1 MAETGS
7 PVIGFKDLVY
17 AVMLSG
23 DTSASVAPVYDTVAP
38 LCKTAKFGYDPAA
51 TQVVAYFDDQSAYS
65 FYNEGEKS
73 ITLETDHLTTA
84 VKAIIYGQ
92 TVVNGVIQSGSADNP
107 PYIAIG
113 GKFTR
118 GDGSS
123 DYFWIPKVQLAKGPV
138 NADTKGATIAP
149 QNDMLTGKIL
159 NLTYNGNWMTM
170 VNTAHATVPAATIT
184 NWFANP
190 VIAATTDLNAL
201 TVTAAAGTTGKIVFT
216 FAKTGGGNVYLN
228 DLTITNSNFIIAIDS
243 TGAIATP
250 TSWTIGASGGAT
262 QLVTANGLTA
272 VKHDFTVNGV
282 ADNYGV
288 KNTIKAGS
296 VTVV

>member
-17 AVMLSG
+17 AVMTGG
-23 DTSASVAPVYDTVAP
+23 DTSASVAPTYGAVAS

-65 FYNEGEKS
+65 FYSEGEKS

-92 TVVNGVIQSGSADNP
+92 TVVNGVIQSGATDLP

-118 GDGSS
+118 GDGTF

-138 NADTKGATIAP
+138 NADTKGASISP
-149 QNDMLTGKIL
+149 QNDALTGKIL

-170 VNTAHATVPAATIT
+170 VNSGHATVPAATLSG
-184 NWFANP
+184 WFTQP
-190 VIAATTDLNAL
+190 VLAATTDLNAL
-201 TVTAAAGTTGKIVFT
+201 TVTAAAGAAGKIVFT
-216 FAKTGGGNVYLN
+216 FAKTGGGNVYIN
-228 DLTITNSNFIIAIDS
+228 DLTVINSNFIISIDS

-250 TSWTIGASGGAT
+250 TSWTIGSSGAAT
-262 QLVTANGLTA
+262 QIVTANGLTA
-272 VKHDFTVNGV
+272 VKHDFTVNNV
-282 ADNYGV
+282 SDNYGV

-296 VTVV
+296 VTVS